1 MKKRKSRAKGYTA
14 MCPTQQRTKNDLTLY
29 TQEVMRETETGG
41 ELHTYEYSQHNKQG
55 EDLDMTQ

>member
-1 MKKRKSRAKGYTA
+1 

-41 ELHTYEYSQHNKQG
+41 ELHTYEYNQHNKQG
-55 EDLDMTQ
+55 EDLDMTQWA